1 MIFSDFLK
9 ALSQLGD
16 RRFRSVLSR
25 ALLLTVALL
34 IGLTIGFVELIGWL
48 MPASW
53 SLPFGIEIGAGWFS
67 LAAVAAMIGLSFFMM
82 FPVASVFVGIYLD
95 DVADAVE
102 ERHYPDLPQVDAL
115 PMATA
120 IADSLRFLLLV
131 VVANMAALFIYL
143 LVPPLAPFV
152 FLLVNGWLLGR
163 EYFQLAAARRIGIAD
178 ARRLA
183 KAHSGE
189 IFVAG
194 VLMAVPLSVPLLN
207 LVVPILGAA
216 TFTHMFHRLAR

>member
-1 MIFSDFLK
+1 M
-9 ALSQLGD
+9 
-16 RRFRSVLSR
+16 V
-25 ALLLTVALL
+25 
-34 IGLTIGFVELIGWL
+34 
-48 MPASW
+48 
-53 SLPFGIEIGAGWFS
+53 
-67 LAAVAAMIGLSFFMM
+67 
-82 FPVASVFVGIYLD
+82 
-95 DVADAVE
+95 
-102 ERHYPDLPQVDAL
+102 
-115 PMATA
+115 TA

-152 FLLVNGWLLGR
+152 FLLVNGWLLG
-163 EYFQLAAARRIGIAD
+163 EDTFQLAAARRIGIAD

-194 VLMAVPLSVPLLN
+194 VLMAVPLSVPLVN